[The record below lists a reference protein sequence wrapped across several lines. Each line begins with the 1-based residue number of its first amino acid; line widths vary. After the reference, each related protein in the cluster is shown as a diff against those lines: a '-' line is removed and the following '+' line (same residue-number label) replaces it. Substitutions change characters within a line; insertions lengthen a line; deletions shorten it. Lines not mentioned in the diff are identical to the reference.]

1 MDEIRNLEARFNEI
15 IAGYTDLEEIGYD
28 NLNQAWQQLDE
39 LKNRANQLAED
50 MLVGVTR
57 AENGRFLGRNQIEF
71 DIHEIAQLT
80 TAVDNFTDRV
90 YSEIHRINLEERH
103 KKDMFMERGRRR
115 NDLNRLIRTNNNM
128 IATLNAE
135 IKNIKTEL
143 GDPGL
148 TDEMIADLAARGI
161 TFTPS
166 PSNLSPE
173 RRYFLEQELAAK
185 TASLA
190 EFERANE
197 AYRLEYER
205 LTEEMGIL
213 KNGGRLPDRSEEL
226 ENEEGLDQEEDRG
239 LTPPTPGN
247 GEQPAEEDEEEMIVP
262 PVIPP
267 VGGDEEPEEELPGD
281 LDEPEDEEGLV
292 PPIIPPVI
300 PPVGGDEEPEEEL
313 PGDLDEPEDEEGLV
327 PPIIP
332 PIIPPVGGDEEPEEE
347 LPGDLDEPEDEE
359 GLVPPVIPPV
369 GGEEE
374 PAQDEPDETPE
385 EEEEEEDEVVAVV
398 QPKQSL
404 WKKIV
409 NIIGMAIV
417 ALSALGTAH
426 HTGMMIDDIENI
438 AQVEEAEDQE
448 EEEEEEEETPEET
461 PEEETPEETP
471 EQPDPEQPDPEQ
483 PDPEQPEPEQPE
495 PEQPEPEQ
503 PEPEQPEPEQPEPE
517 QPEPEQPEPEQPEP
531 EQPEPEQPEPEQPV
545 VPTEDDIVL
554 GYGETAYDEETGVE
568 VSRDGN
574 AAYYGE
580 DGTIEQQ
587 EDRDLG
593 VTEQGDAVVTD
604 EDLQRDEPVQPLPAI
619 GDEVEY
625 EVGVQDMPEEE
636 REELDEAIAEF
647 DWEGYFDQTYGEGN
661 SLQP

>member
-292 PPIIPPVI
+292 PP
-300 PPVGGDEEPEEEL
+300 
-313 PGDLDEPEDEEGLV
+313 
-327 PPIIP
+327 
-332 PIIPPVGGDEEPEEE
+332 
-347 LPGDLDEPEDEE
+347 
-359 GLVPPVIPPV
+359 VIPPV

-438 AQVEEAEDQE
+438 AQVEEAEDQD

-461 PEEETPEETP
+461 PEEETPEQPDP

-483 PDPEQPEPEQPE
+483 PDPEQPEPEQPD
-495 PEQPEPEQ
+495 PEQPDPEQ
-503 PEPEQPEPEQPEPE
+503 PDPEQPDPEQPDPEQPDPEQPEPEQPEPE

>member
-103 KKDMFMERGRRR
+103 KKDLFMERGRRR

-292 PPIIPPVI
+292 PP
-300 PPVGGDEEPEEEL
+300 
-313 PGDLDEPEDEEGLV
+313 
-327 PPIIP
+327 
-332 PIIPPVGGDEEPEEE
+332 
-347 LPGDLDEPEDEE
+347 
-359 GLVPPVIPPV
+359 VIPPV

-438 AQVEEAEDQE
+438 AQVEEAEDQD

-461 PEEETPEETP
+461 PEEETPEQPDP

>member
-292 PPIIPPVI
+292 PP
-300 PPVGGDEEPEEEL
+300 
-313 PGDLDEPEDEEGLV
+313 
-327 PPIIP
+327 
-332 PIIPPVGGDEEPEEE
+332 
-347 LPGDLDEPEDEE
+347 
-359 GLVPPVIPPV
+359 VIPPV

-438 AQVEEAEDQE
+438 AQVEEAEDQD

-461 PEEETPEETP
+461 PEEETPEQPDP

-483 PDPEQPEPEQPE
+483 PEPEQPEPEQPEPEQPE

>member
-128 IATLNAE
+128 IVTLNAE

-292 PPIIPPVI
+292 PPIIPP
-300 PPVGGDEEPEEEL
+300 
-313 PGDLDEPEDEEGLV
+313 
-327 PPIIP
+327 
-332 PIIPPVGGDEEPEEE
+332 IIPPVGGDEEPEEE

-438 AQVEEAEDQE
+438 AQVEEAEDQD

-461 PEEETPEETP
+461 PEEETPE
-471 EQPDPEQPDPEQ
+471 QPDPEQPDPEQ
-483 PDPEQPEPEQPE
+483 PD
-495 PEQPEPEQ
+495 
-503 PEPEQPEPEQPEPE
+503 
-517 QPEPEQPEPEQPEP
+517 PEQPEPEQPEP

>member
-292 PPIIPPVI
+292 PP
-300 PPVGGDEEPEEEL
+300 
-313 PGDLDEPEDEEGLV
+313 
-327 PPIIP
+327 
-332 PIIPPVGGDEEPEEE
+332 
-347 LPGDLDEPEDEE
+347 
-359 GLVPPVIPPV
+359 VIPPV

-438 AQVEEAEDQE
+438 AQVEEAEDQD

-461 PEEETPEETP
+461 PEEETPE
-471 EQPDPEQPDPEQ
+471 QPDPEQPD
-483 PDPEQPEPEQPE
+483 PEQPE

>member
-292 PPIIPPVI
+292 PPIIPP
-300 PPVGGDEEPEEEL
+300 
-313 PGDLDEPEDEEGLV
+313 
-327 PPIIP
+327 
-332 PIIPPVGGDEEPEEE
+332 IIPPVGGDEEPEEE

-438 AQVEEAEDQE
+438 AQVEEAEDQD

-461 PEEETPEETP
+461 PEEETPE
-471 EQPDPEQPDPEQ
+471 QPDPEQPD
-483 PDPEQPEPEQPE
+483 
-495 PEQPEPEQ
+495 
-503 PEPEQPEPEQPEPE
+503 
-517 QPEPEQPEPEQPEP
+517 PEQPEPEQPEP

>member
-292 PPIIPPVI
+292 PP
-300 PPVGGDEEPEEEL
+300 
-313 PGDLDEPEDEEGLV
+313 
-327 PPIIP
+327 
-332 PIIPPVGGDEEPEEE
+332 
-347 LPGDLDEPEDEE
+347 
-359 GLVPPVIPPV
+359 VIPPV

-438 AQVEEAEDQE
+438 AQVEEAEDQD

-461 PEEETPEETP
+461 PEEETPEQPDP

-574 AAYYGE
+574 AVYYGE

>member
-292 PPIIPPVI
+292 PPIIPP
-300 PPVGGDEEPEEEL
+300 
-313 PGDLDEPEDEEGLV
+313 
-327 PPIIP
+327 
-332 PIIPPVGGDEEPEEE
+332 IIPPVGGDEEPEEE

-438 AQVEEAEDQE
+438 AQVEEAEDQD

-461 PEEETPEETP
+461 PEEETP

-483 PDPEQPEPEQPE
+483 PDPEQPD
-495 PEQPEPEQ
+495 PEQ

>member
-292 PPIIPPVI
+292 PPIIPP
-300 PPVGGDEEPEEEL
+300 
-313 PGDLDEPEDEEGLV
+313 
-327 PPIIP
+327 
-332 PIIPPVGGDEEPEEE
+332 IIPPVGGDEEPEEE

-438 AQVEEAEDQE
+438 AQVEEAEDQD

-471 EQPDPEQPDPEQ
+471 EQPDPEQPD
-483 PDPEQPEPEQPE
+483 
-495 PEQPEPEQ
+495 
-503 PEPEQPEPEQPEPE
+503 
-517 QPEPEQPEPEQPEP
+517 PEQPEP

>member
-292 PPIIPPVI
+292 PP
-300 PPVGGDEEPEEEL
+300 
-313 PGDLDEPEDEEGLV
+313 
-327 PPIIP
+327 
-332 PIIPPVGGDEEPEEE
+332 
-347 LPGDLDEPEDEE
+347 
-359 GLVPPVIPPV
+359 VIPPV

-438 AQVEEAEDQE
+438 AQVEEAEDQD

-461 PEEETPEETP
+461 PEEETPEQPDP

>member
-292 PPIIPPVI
+292 PP
-300 PPVGGDEEPEEEL
+300 
-313 PGDLDEPEDEEGLV
+313 
-327 PPIIP
+327 
-332 PIIPPVGGDEEPEEE
+332 
-347 LPGDLDEPEDEE
+347 
-359 GLVPPVIPPV
+359 VIPPV

-438 AQVEEAEDQE
+438 AQVEEAEDQD

-461 PEEETPEETP
+461 PEEETPE
-471 EQPDPEQPDPEQ
+471 QPDPEQPDPEQ
-483 PDPEQPEPEQPE
+483 PDPEQPE

>member
-292 PPIIPPVI
+292 PPIIPP
-300 PPVGGDEEPEEEL
+300 
-313 PGDLDEPEDEEGLV
+313 
-327 PPIIP
+327 
-332 PIIPPVGGDEEPEEE
+332 IIPPVGGDEEPEEE

-438 AQVEEAEDQE
+438 AQVEEAEDQD

-461 PEEETPEETP
+461 PEEETPEQPDP

-483 PDPEQPEPEQPE
+483 PDPDQPEPEQPE

-517 QPEPEQPEPEQPEP
+517 QPD
-531 EQPEPEQPEPEQPV
+531 PEQPEPEQPV

-580 DGTIEQQ
+580 DGIIEQQ

>member
-247 GEQPAEEDEEEMIVP
+247 DEQPVEEEEEEMIVP
-262 PVIPP
+262 PV
-267 VGGDEEPEEELPGD
+267 
-281 LDEPEDEEGLV
+281 
-292 PPIIPPVI
+292 
-300 PPVGGDEEPEEEL
+300 
-313 PGDLDEPEDEEGLV
+313 
-327 PPIIP
+327 
-332 PIIPPVGGDEEPEEE
+332 IPPVGGDEEPEEE

-438 AQVEEAEDQE
+438 AQVEEAEDQD

-461 PEEETPEETP
+461 PEEETPEQPDP

-483 PDPEQPEPEQPE
+483 PDPEQPEPEQPEPEQPE

>member
-292 PPIIPPVI
+292 PPIIPP
-300 PPVGGDEEPEEEL
+300 
-313 PGDLDEPEDEEGLV
+313 
-327 PPIIP
+327 
-332 PIIPPVGGDEEPEEE
+332 IIPPVGGDEEPEEE

-438 AQVEEAEDQE
+438 AQVEEAEDQD

-461 PEEETPEETP
+461 PEEETP

-483 PDPEQPEPEQPE
+483 PDPEQPDPEQPD
-495 PEQPEPEQ
+495 
-503 PEPEQPEPEQPEPE
+503 PEQPEPEQPEPE